1 MSHTQLSH
9 TPSRRDLAASLRGSR
24 TRKHARLRHRLLQA
38 ERLEDRRLLSLSP
51 LDSIPVLNSNPTAA
65 ASIYLDF
72 NGHYQA
78 AWSSYSNITTPAYD
92 IDGDATTFSDEELA
106 NIHTIWETVAE
117 DYSPFNIN
125 VTTVEP
131 SVLAPGVP
139 IDNANKVAM
148 RVAIGA
154 EVGGWTGGGLGG
166 IAQYNSFTNSLPNVV
181 YVFTQLGINNPS
193 YTPAQFGNTAS
204 HEAGH
209 SFGLYHNQPVGTVAL
224 MSTSAGLT
232 YAWANW
238 SFGEKSPGVF
248 QDDMAVLANTTNG
261 FGFRSDDVSDT
272 PGSATG
278 LTETGNTWSGA
289 GIVGS
294 NTDVD
299 VFSFHVT
306 TEDTYR
312 MDVNGV
318 PVVSNLDVA
327 LELRNSAGQLIAS
340 SNPQE
345 TRDAEIVTGLT
356 AGDYYVSVMSSG
368 LYSRI
373 GQYSVS
379 VDVPQAAILV
389 TTPTPALT
397 TGEDGRQA
405 SFSVV
410 LHTQPLADVI
420 VAVQSNKTAEGTV
433 SASSLTFTP
442 ANWDV
447 AQTVTI
453 TGVNDTITDGDV
465 TYSIVLA
472 PAVSADPD
480 YQGINPGDVAVVN
493 LDNEPIATKFYVV
506 NDASQ
511 NHTYEYNNSG
521 MAIESYTL
529 NSGNTAPRGAASTIA
544 GTKTW
549 VVDANRKVYVY
560 NNSGGLLGSWTAGT
574 LASNATV
581 EGIATN
587 GTDVWIVDAKSD
599 KVYKYTGAASRLS
612 GSQNAASSFSLN
624 SSNINPKDIVTDGTS
639 LWVVDDSTFDRVFKY
654 TVTGSLA
661 GTLTIAGGGSP
672 TGITLDPANVS
683 NLWIVDSATDR
694 VYQYDAAAPRTSGSQ
709 APSVS
714 FALAAGNTNPQGI
727 ADPPAPSSLL
737 ATETPVLT
745 EPATAEATLRGNDA
759 ALENMYYEPLKKV
772 RVDTVRRS
780 ESRTVESPT
789 RDLSYTVGA
798 STNRIAD
805 DSRWARANHHQAE
818 VDDLF
823 AQWDSDPLELFS
835 FPNLGM

>member
-1 MSHTQLSH
+1 MRSKAATTVTGETFPERLVLRLRAMVFVRLSVLVVICIIARPAH
-9 TPSRRDLAASLRGSR
+9 HKRNAQCPTRTFLTRHRSEIGRLTAGSR
-24 TRKHARLRHRLLQA
+24 PRKHARLRHRRLQA

-51 LDSIPVLNSNPTAA
+51 LDSIPALNSNPDAA
-65 ASIYLDF
+65 ASLYLDF
-72 NGHYQA
+72 DGHFQA
-78 AWSSYSNITTPAYD
+78 VWSSYTNITTPAYNR
-92 IDGDATTFSDEELA
+92 DGDATTFSDEELA
-106 NIHTIWETVAE
+106 NIQALWELVAE

-131 SVLAPGVP
+131 SVLALGVP
-139 IDNANKVAM
+139 ADNANKVAM

-181 YVFTQLGINNPS
+181 YVFTNWAANDPNFNP
-193 YTPAQFGNTAS
+193 AWFGNTAS

-209 SFGLYHNQPVGTVAL
+209 SFGLYHNQPVTTVAL
-224 MSTSAGLT
+224 MSTSAGMT
-232 YAWANW
+232 FAWANW

-248 QDDMAVLANTTNG
+248 QDDMTVLANTTNG
-261 FGFRSDDVSDT
+261 FGFRSDDVGDT

-278 LTETGNTWSGA
+278 LTKTGNTWSGA

-340 SNPQE
+340 ANPQE
-345 TRDAEIVTGLT
+345 TRDAEIVTDLT
-356 AGDYYVSVMSSG
+356 AGDYFLSVMSSG

-389 TTPTPALT
+389 TTPTPAMT

-420 VAVQSNKTAEGTV
+420 VAVQSDKTAEGTV

-472 PAVSADPD
+472 PAVMQIP
-480 YQGINPGDVAVVN
+480 
-493 LDNEPIATKFYVV
+493 
-506 NDASQ
+506 
-511 NHTYEYNNSG
+511 
-521 MAIESYTL
+521 
-529 NSGNTAPRGAASTIA
+529 TI
-544 GTKTW
+544 
-549 VVDANRKVYVY
+549 
-560 NNSGGLLGSWTAGT
+560 
-574 LASNATV
+574 
-581 EGIATN
+581 
-587 GTDVWIVDAKSD
+587 
-599 KVYKYTGAASRLS
+599 
-612 GSQNAASSFSLN
+612 
-624 SSNINPKDIVTDGTS
+624 
-639 LWVVDDSTFDRVFKY
+639 RV
-654 TVTGSLA
+654 S
-661 GTLTIAGGGSP
+661 I
-672 TGITLDPANVS
+672 
-683 NLWIVDSATDR
+683 
-694 VYQYDAAAPRTSGSQ
+694 Q
-709 APSVS
+709 
-714 FALAAGNTNPQGI
+714 
-727 ADPPAPSSLL
+727 
-737 ATETPVLT
+737 
-745 EPATAEATLRGNDA
+745 ATLRWSILTMN
-759 ALENMYYEPLKKV
+759 
-772 RVDTVRRS
+772 
-780 ESRTVESPT
+780 
-789 RDLSYTVGA
+789 
-798 STNRIAD
+798 
-805 DSRWARANHHQAE
+805 
-818 VDDLF
+818 
-823 AQWDSDPLELFS
+823 
-835 FPNLGM
+835 